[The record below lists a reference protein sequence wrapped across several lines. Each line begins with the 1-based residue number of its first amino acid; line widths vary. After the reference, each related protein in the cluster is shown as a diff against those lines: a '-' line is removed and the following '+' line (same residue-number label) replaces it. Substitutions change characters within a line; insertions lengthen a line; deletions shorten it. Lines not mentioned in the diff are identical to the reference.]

1 MRNWRKVEISAEQL
15 SLLRK
20 ISTKPNS
27 LPWQELSGEEKIVAK
42 KLIRK
47 GLAIGI
53 NGHPTPQ
60 YLRISDL
67 GWEILRRFKIS

>member
-1 MRNWRKVEISAEQL
+1 MENWRKVEISAEQL

-27 LPWQELSGEEKIVAK
+27 FLWQKLSEEEKIVAK
-42 KLIRK
+42 KLMKK

-67 GWEILRRFKIS
+67 GWKILGRFKIS